1 MFEELVLPST
11 LTILFIVIV
20 SISLSFYANFSKVL
34 DKGGSVLAFLICFV
48 SGVFGHWSWLLIIL
62 IFVGSSFLATRF
74 AIVYK
79 KALGVEESDEGT
91 RGGSNVI
98 SNGILPPLIALAYSF
113 GLLSPEQALVAF
125 TTSMAAASAD
135 TMASEIGVLSPSPVL
150 ITNPRKVVEPGVD
163 GGISFEGLTASFL
176 SAVSISMLAY
186 AGFLVLIEEKH
197 AFSASI
203 ELNYLFISAFFGFL
217 GSVIDSLL
225 GATLQNRGILT
236 NNGVN
241 LVSISLS
248 VMLSLSFLEVL

>member
-1 MFEELVLPST
+1 MFDDLVLPNT
-11 LTILFIVIV
+11 FTILFIVI
-20 SISLSFYANFSKVL
+20 ISFSLAFYANFSKVL
-34 DKGGSVLAFLICFV
+34 DRGGSVLAFLICFI
-48 SGVFGHWSWLLIIL
+48 SGVFGHWSWLLILL

-98 SNGILPPLIALAYSF
+98 SNGILPPLIALSYSF
-113 GLLSPEQALVAF
+113 GILSPEQALVAF

-150 ITNPRKVVEPGVD
+150 ITNPKKVVEPGVD

-186 AGFLVLIEEKH
+186 ASFLVLIEEKH
-197 AFSASI
+197 LFYSSI
-203 ELNYLFISAFFGFL
+203 ELNYLFISVFFGFF
-217 GSVIDSLL
+217 GSILDSFL
-225 GATLQNRGILT
+225 GATFQKRGYLT

-248 VMLSLSFLEVL
+248 VVFSLFFLEIL

>member
-1 MFEELVLPST
+1 MVEDLVLPST
-11 LTILFIVIV
+11 FTILFIVIV
-20 SISLSFYANFSKVL
+20 SFSLALYANFSKVL
-34 DKGGSVLAFLICFV
+34 DKGGSVFAFLICFI
-48 SGVFGHWSWLLIIL
+48 SGVFGHWSWLLIL
-62 IFVGSSFLATRF
+62 LLFVGSSFLATRF

-113 GLLSPEQALVAF
+113 GLLSPQQALVAF

-150 ITNPRKVVEPGVD
+150 ITNPGKVVEPGVD

-176 SAVSISMLAY
+176 SSVSISMLAY
-186 AGFLVLIEEKH
+186 AGFLVLIEENH

-203 ELNYLFISAFFGFL
+203 ELNYLFISVFFGFL
-217 GSVIDSLL
+217 GSVIDSFL
-225 GATLQNRGILT
+225 GATLQNKEILT

-241 LVSISLS
+241 LVSISIS
-248 VMLSLSFLEVL
+248 VLLSLAFLEFL

>member
-1 MFEELVLPST
+1 LFEELVLPST